1 MSLRTLRSFRIHV
14 NVDCKLKQGLAKH
27 LEEEIAPSSQE
38 IYVIEIGYILA
49 QVLP

>member
-1 MSLRTLRSFRIHV
+1 MSLRILGSFRILV
-14 NVDCKLKQGLAKH
+14 NVDCKPKQGLAKL

-38 IYVIEIGYILA
+38 IYVIKICYTRA